1 MLVHKYIMKVISNI
15 VAAVASFVALMVM
28 TRYVGAEYGVM
39 MWGFA
44 FVALFNAVAGL
55 GFETAHI
62 KFVAEG
68 KDQDDC
74 FSTFTVIR
82 LLLTGLMVV
91 LTAAFT
97 IVGILNNSIGTE
109 LAVVIFIFILYYAI
123 WDIRSILTV
132 TFDARLES
140 GKSSIVIIVES
151 VVRSGILIVLA
162 LMQVSVDV
170 LSSAYVIGMIIA
182 AVTSLAL
189 CKNLGVRLV
198 RPTMF
203 REYITYA
210 APLVI
215 SSFTLMI
222 VEALDKVMIGFNG
235 DALEVGYY
243 AAAMGAV
250 VAVVGL
256 GNSMNNVIL
265 PQLSSS
271 ELTSSPSKSEGL
283 VWMSQKYLMM
293 FLFPVMAVLMVFG
306 QVIASVLFGP
316 SFSRAGLILSILGVM
331 MTLKVLSG
339 VLSQVLYASNNAKLY
354 TKASLIYCFFVIVLY
369 FLFIPDIGLWA
380 WTGGVG
386 AALAVSV
393 GSLLYIILLSYYVKH
408 AAGIRSYPNLWKHMV
423 SLIVTL
429 SVLAIFWYQFDVS
442 GPLWII
448 IVSILGLAVY
458 FVILVILKELRRS
471 DIKFFMNAM
480 SPKQLMAS
488 LDEEL
493 H

>member
-28 TRYVGAEYGVM
+28 TRYVGLEYGVM

-68 KDQDDC
+68 KDLNNC
-74 FSTFTVIR
+74 FSTYAVIR
-82 LLLTGLMVV
+82 SLLTGLMVV
-91 LTAAFT
+91 LTTAFT
-97 IVGILNNSIGTE
+97 IFGIHNGSISSE
-109 LAVVIFIFILYYAI
+109 LAFVVFVFIIYYAI

-140 GKSSIVIIVES
+140 GKSSIIIIVES
-151 VVRSGILIVLA
+151 VIRSVILIALA
-162 LMQVSVDV
+162 LMQVSAGV
-170 LSSAYVIGMIIA
+170 LSSAYLIGMIIA
-182 AVTSLAL
+182 AITSLAL
-189 CKNLGVRLV
+189 CRNNKIRLV

-203 REYITYA
+203 REYMRYT

-215 SSFTLMI
+215 SSLTLMI
-222 VEALDKVMIGFNG
+222 VEALDKVMIGFSG

-250 VAVVGL
+250 VAVVML
-256 GNSMNNVIL
+256 GSSMNNVIL
-265 PQLSSS
+265 PQLSSP
-271 ELTSSPSKSEGL
+271 EMTSSRSKSEGL
-283 VWMSQKYLMM
+283 VWMSQKYLLM
-293 FLFPVMAVLMVFG
+293 FLFPIMAVLMVFG
-306 QVIASVLFGP
+306 QLIASVLFG
-316 SFSRAGLILSILGVM
+316 SGYSRAGLILSILGIM
-331 MTLKVLSG
+331 MVLKVISG

-354 TKASLIYCFFVIVLY
+354 TKASVIYCVFVTVLY
-369 FLFIPDIGLWA
+369 FLFIPDVGIWT

-386 AALAVSV
+386 AALAVTI
-393 GSLLYIILLSYYVKH
+393 GSLLYIVLLSYYVKH
-408 AAGIRSYPNLWKHMV
+408 AAGIRVYPNLWKHMV
-423 SLIVTL
+423 SLILTL
-429 SVLAIFWYQFDVS
+429 SVLVAFWYCFDVS
-442 GPLWII
+442 GPIWMIL
-448 IVSILGLAVY
+448 VSMVGLLVY
-458 FVILVILKELRRS
+458 FGVLALLKEFRRS
-471 DIKFFMNAM
+471 DIKFFMNAL
-480 SPKQLMAS
+480 SPKQLMNS

>member
-1 MLVHKYIMKVISNI
+1 MLVHKYIMKVISSI

-68 KDQDDC
+68 KDQDNC

-91 LTAAFT
+91 LTASFT
-97 IVGILNNSIGTE
+97 IVGVFNNSIGTD
-109 LAVVIFIFILYYAI
+109 LAAVIFIFIFYYAI

-140 GKSSIVIIVES
+140 GKSSIIIIVES
-151 VVRSGILIVLA
+151 VVRSAILIVLA
-162 LMQVSVDV
+162 LMQVSVDI
-170 LSSAYVIGMIIA
+170 LSLAYVIGMIIA
-182 AVTSLAL
+182 AISSLAL
-189 CKNLGVRLV
+189 CRNIGVRLV

-203 REYITYA
+203 REYFTYA

-215 SSFTLMI
+215 SSLALMI
-222 VEALDKVMIGFNG
+222 IESLDKVMIGFNG

-250 VAVVGL
+250 IAVVGL

-265 PQLSSS
+265 PQLSNS
-271 ELTSSPSKSEGL
+271 EMTSSKSEGL

-293 FLFPVMAVLMVFG
+293 FLFPVMAVLMVYG
-306 QVIASVLFGP
+306 EVIASVLFGS
-316 SFSRAGLILSILGVM
+316 SFSRAGIILSILGVM

-339 VLSQVLYASNNAKLY
+339 LLSQVLYATNNAGLY
-354 TKASLIYCFFVIVLY
+354 TKASLIYCVFVFVLY
-369 FLFIPDIGLWA
+369 FLFIPDTGIWT

-408 AAGIRSYPNLWKHMV
+408 AAGIGLYPNLWKHMV
-423 SLIVTL
+423 SLIATL
-429 SVLAIFWYQFDVS
+429 FILGAIWYQFDVS
-442 GPLWII
+442 GPLWVIM
-448 IVSILGLAVY
+448 VSTVGLIVY
-458 FVILVILKELRRS
+458 FGVLVIFKELRRS
-471 DIKFFMNAM
+471 DIEFFMNAM

>member
-1 MLVHKYIMKVISNI
+1 MLVHKYIMKVISSI

-68 KDQDDC
+68 KDQDNC

-91 LTAAFT
+91 LTASFT
-97 IVGILNNSIGTE
+97 IVGVFNNSIGTD
-109 LAVVIFIFILYYAI
+109 LAAVIFIFIFYYAI

-140 GKSSIVIIVES
+140 GKSSIIIIVES
-151 VVRSGILIVLA
+151 VVRSAILIVLA
-162 LMQVSVDV
+162 LMQVSVDI
-170 LSSAYVIGMIIA
+170 LSLAYVIGMIIA
-182 AVTSLAL
+182 AISSLAL
-189 CKNLGVRLV
+189 CRNIGVRLV

-203 REYITYA
+203 REYFTYA

-215 SSFTLMI
+215 SSLALMI
-222 VEALDKVMIGFNG
+222 IESLDKVMIGFNG

-250 VAVVGL
+250 IAVVGL

-265 PQLSSS
+265 PQLSNS
-271 ELTSSPSKSEGL
+271 EMTSSKSEGL

-293 FLFPVMAVLMVFG
+293 FLFPVMAVLMVYG
-306 QVIASVLFGP
+306 EVIASVLFGS
-316 SFSRAGLILSILGVM
+316 SFSRAGIILSILGVM

-339 VLSQVLYASNNAKLY
+339 LLSQVLYATNNAGLY
-354 TKASLIYCFFVIVLY
+354 TKASLIYCVFVFVLY
-369 FLFIPDIGLWA
+369 FLFIPDTGIWT

-408 AAGIRSYPNLWKHMV
+408 AAGIGLYPNLWKHML
-423 SLIVTL
+423 SLIATL
-429 SVLAIFWYQFDVS
+429 FILGAIWYQFDVS
-442 GPLWII
+442 GPLWVIM
-448 IVSILGLAVY
+448 VSTVGLIVY
-458 FVILVILKELRRS
+458 FGVLVIFKELRRS
-471 DIKFFMNAM
+471 DIEFFMNAM

>member
-15 VAAVASFVALMVM
+15 VAAVASFIALMVM

-68 KDQDDC
+68 KDQNNC
-74 FSTFTVIR
+74 FSTYAVIR
-82 LLLTGLMVV
+82 SLLTGLMVIFTV
-91 LTAAFT
+91 AFT
-97 IVGILNNSIGTE
+97 IIGIYNGSINME
-109 LAVVIFIFILYYAI
+109 LATVIFIFIVYYAV

-132 TFDARLES
+132 TFDARLET

-151 VVRSGILIVLA
+151 VVRSAILIALA
-162 LMQVSVDV
+162 LMQASVDV
-170 LSSAYVIGMIIA
+170 LSLAYIIGMVIA
-182 AVTSLAL
+182 AITSLAL
-189 CKNLGVRLV
+189 CRNIGVRLV

-203 REYITYA
+203 KEYVKYT

-215 SSFTLMI
+215 SSLTLLI

-250 VAVVGL
+250 VAVVAL

-265 PQLSSS
+265 PQLSSP
-271 ELTSSPSKSEGL
+271 EMASSRSKSEGL
-283 VWMSQKYLMM
+283 VWMSQKYLLM
-293 FLFPVMAVLMVFG
+293 FLFPIMAVLMVYG
-306 QVIASVLFGP
+306 PVIASVLFG
-316 SFSRAGLILSILGVM
+316 SDYSKAGLILSILGIMMVM
-331 MTLKVLSG
+331 KVLSG
-339 VLSQVLYASNNAKLY
+339 VLSQVLYASNNARLY
-354 TKASLIYCFFVIVLY
+354 TKASVIYCIFVTALY
-369 FLFIPDIGLWA
+369 FVFIPDNGVWIWA
-380 WTGGVG
+380 GGVG
-386 AALAVSV
+386 AALAVSI
-393 GSLLYIILLSYYVKH
+393 GSLLYIVLLIYYVKN
-408 AAGIRSYPNLWKHMV
+408 AAGIRVYPNLWKHVV

-429 SVLAIFWYQFDVS
+429 AVLVSLWYYFDVS
-442 GPLWII
+442 GPIWMIM
-448 IVSILGLAVY
+448 VSMLGLLVY
-458 FVILVILKELRRS
+458 FAVLVILKELRGS

-480 SPKQLMAS
+480 SPKQLMKS

>member
-39 MWGFA
+39 MWAFA

-62 KFVAEG
+62 KFIAEG
-68 KDQDDC
+68 KDQDNC
-74 FSTFTVIR
+74 FSTFAIIR

-91 LTAAFT
+91 LTTAFT
-97 IVGILNNSIGTE
+97 IIGIYNKSIGAE
-109 LAVVIFIFILYYAI
+109 LAVVIFIFILYYALL
-123 WDIRSILTV
+123 DIRSILTI
-132 TFDARLES
+132 TFDARIES

-151 VVRSGILIVLA
+151 VVRSAILIVLA

-182 AVTSLAL
+182 AITSLVL
-189 CKNLGVRLV
+189 CKNIGIRLV

-203 REYITYA
+203 REYVTYA

-222 VEALDKVMIGFNG
+222 VESLDKVMIGFNG

-250 VAVVGL
+250 VAVVAFGS
-256 GNSMNNVIL
+256 SMNNVIL

-271 ELTSSPSKSEGL
+271 EMTSSRSKSEGL
-283 VWMSQKYLMM
+283 VWMSQKYLMLL
-293 FLFPVMAVLMVFG
+293 LFPLMAVLMVYG
-306 QVIASVLFGP
+306 EVIAAVLFG
-316 SFSRAGLILSILGVM
+316 SDFSRAGLILSILGVM
-331 MTLKVLSG
+331 MTLKVISG
-339 VLSQVLYASNNAKLY
+339 LLSQVLYATNNARLY
-354 TKASLIYCFFVIVLY
+354 TKASLIYCVFVIVLY
-369 FLFIPDIGLWA
+369 FLFIPDTGVWS
-380 WTGGVG
+380 WSGGVG

-393 GSLLYIILLSYYVKH
+393 GSLLYIILLNYYVKH
-408 AAGIRSYPNLWKHMV
+408 AAGIRAYPNLWKHIL

-429 SVLAIFWYQFDVS
+429 SVLVAFWYYFDVS
-442 GPLWII
+442 GPIWMI
-448 IVSILGLAVY
+448 IVSMLGLIVHFGVLAA
-458 FVILVILKELRRS
+458 LKELRRS

-488 LDEEL
+488 LDEEF